1 MTGAF
6 SMRRAT
12 FAGLFAVAIAL
23 LAVACGTDSSTAKV
37 PPDSVAVV
45 GDRTISKSE
54 YDDLVSY
61 AKRNYSAQKR
71 TFPKVGT
78 QEYAQ
83 IRDQAVRFLV
93 QRAQFEVKADDL
105 DIDVS
110 DKAVDKR
117 IDQYKQERHKGSDE
131 KFREELKQ
139 QGRIRYIGV
148 TTTFDQ
154 QYSQIV
160 DIMKREPLDFIGID
174 YAVDNREVETTILP
188 LAQERK
194 IGVMAFFPFGNNGGI
209 SCGSGLNLFGRV
221 GNRPLPEWAAEFDA
235 KTWAQFFLKYVISH
249 PAVTVAPAPG
259 LGQAEGVAERGRGVG
274 VLDHVVGA
282 LGPRR
287 VAGEAAEGA
296 QVGEVVLAA
305 GDQLVHVGLVAGV
318 PDDPV
323 DRRVEGPVEGDGE
336 LDDAEVGAEVT
347 AADGNRPDQEVP
359 DLGGQLGELVVVELP
374 QVARLLDRF
383 QHDDSRIWGFG
394 CSCLLGTGAYRNPV
408 PAWRTASRSWTQPAA
423 SSTARTARARG

>member
-105 DIDVS
+105 NIDVS

-117 IDQYKQERHKGSDE
+117 IDQYKQERHKGSDK

-139 QGRIRYIGV
+139 QGLTEAQAREIIRANLIQEAIYNKV
-148 TTTFDQ
+148 TADVKVTDKDIRAYYDKNKAQYATPETRLVRHVLVKSKAQADRLYQ
-154 QYSQIV
+154 QLKQPGADWKGIAKHYSQ
-160 DIMKREPLDFIGID
+160 DPGSKD
-174 YAVDNREVETTILP
+174 
-188 LAQERK
+188 K
-194 IGVMAFFPFGNNGGI
+194 GGRYT
-209 SCGSGLNLFGRV
+209 GTKGQL
-221 GNRPLPEWAAEFDA
+221 LPEFEQVAFSIKTNEVA
-235 KTWAQFFLKYVISH
+235 KPVKT
-249 PAVTVAPAPG
+249 
-259 LGQAEGVAERGRGVG
+259 QAGW
-274 VLDHVVGA
+274 HIIQA
-282 LGPRR
+282 LGP
-287 VAGEAAEGA
+287 VKKGTKTPFA
-296 QVGEVVLAA
+296 QVKEAIRQQLLQEKKNKRMETWVADMRKDLADDTA
-305 GDQLVHVGLVAGV
+305 YQVGYK
-318 PDDPV
+318 P
-323 DRRVEGPVEGDGE
+323 
-336 LDDAEVGAEVT
+336 T
-347 AADGNRPDQEVP
+347 A
-359 DLGGQLGELVVVELP
+359 
-374 QVARLLDRF
+374 
-383 QHDDSRIWGFG
+383 
-394 CSCLLGTGAYRNPV
+394 T
-408 PAWRTASRSWTQPAA
+408 
-423 SSTARTARARG
+423 SSTATG